1 MSLSRIAVKVGLSL
15 GALCAAAV
23 LTGIA
28 GGGAVA
34 SADGDGD
41 GPPPPATTAP
51 ATTEGH
57 PWHG

>member
-1 MSLSRIAVKVGLSL
+1 MSVSAAATKVALSI

-23 LTGIA
+23 LA
-28 GGGAVA
+28 GLGAANSVT
-34 SADGDGD
+34 SADDGTT
-41 GPPPPATTAP
+41 PPPETTAP

>member
-1 MSLSRIAVKVGLSL
+1 MSFSAAATKVGLSL

-23 LTGIA
+23 LA
-28 GGGAVA
+28 GFGAVNSVN
-34 SADGDGD
+34 SADGDD
-41 GPPPPATTAP
+41 TPPPPETTAP

>member
-1 MSLSRIAVKVGLSL
+1 MSMSKVLVKVGLSV

-23 LTGIA
+23 LAGIGA
-28 GGGAVA
+28 VGAVA
-34 SADGDGD
+34 SADGDD
-41 GPPPPATTAP
+41 PPPATTAP